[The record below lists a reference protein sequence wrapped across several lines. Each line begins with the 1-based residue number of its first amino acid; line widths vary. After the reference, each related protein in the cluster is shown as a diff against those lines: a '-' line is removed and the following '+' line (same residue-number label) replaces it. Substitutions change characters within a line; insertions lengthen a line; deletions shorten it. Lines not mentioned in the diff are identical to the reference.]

1 MKINIQINDQ
11 FIDYLQNVNINDHI
25 NDLIA
30 QDIYLHSNQ
39 FKKDKNKF
47 QKRLNSALKG
57 NTLSHTQMWNKIDE
71 L

>member
-1 MKINIQINDQ
+1 MKINIQICDEFKEYLKN
-11 FIDYLQNVNINDHI
+11 IDINSYI

-30 QDIYLHSNQ
+30 QDIYMHSVQ
-39 FKKDKNKF
+39 FKKDKTKF
-47 QKRLNSALKG
+47 QNRLKSAIKG

>member
-1 MKINIQINDQ
+1 MKINIQICDEFNEYLKN
-11 FIDYLQNVNINDHI
+11 IDINSYI

-30 QDIYLHSNQ
+30 QDIYLRSNQ
-39 FKKDKNKF
+39 FKKDKIKF

-57 NTLSHTQMWNKIDE
+57 NTISHTQMWNKIDE

>member
-11 FIDYLQNVNINDHI
+11 FIDYLQNVNINDYI

-39 FKKDKNKF
+39 FKKDKIKF

>member
-11 FIDYLQNVNINDHI
+11 FIDYLQNVNINDYI

-39 FKKDKNKF
+39 FKKDKTKF
-47 QKRLNSALKG
+47 QNRLKSAIKG